1 MIIVGLTGGIG
12 SGKTYIAQKFQNL
25 AIPVYNSDIRA
36 RELMLSDSNLKEAL
50 KKLFGPEV
58 YLNQQLNKT
67 FISEQLFKN
76 KELLKKMNQLV
87 HPAVQKDFE
96 RWCKLHTDAP
106 FVIKEAAILIE
117 SGAYKQCD
125 SIIVVSAPQTLRME
139 RVMNR
144 DNMRHEQFVNILN
157 NQLSDKER
165 LPYASFIIKN
175 DGTQV
180 IDERVNEI
188 YQQLTGKRQT

>member
-12 SGKTYIAQKFQNL
+12 SGKTFIAQKFQNL

-36 RELMLSDSNLKEAL
+36 RELMVTDKVLIEQLKL
-50 KKLFGPEV
+50 LFGPAV
-58 YLNQQLNKT
+58 YINQKLNKT
-67 FISEQLFKN
+67 FIAEQLFKN
-76 KELLKKMNQLV
+76 KQLLQKMNQLV

-96 RWCKLHTDAP
+96 HWCNQHTDAP

-117 SGAYKQCD
+117 SEAYKQCD
-125 SIIVVSAPQTLRME
+125 YIIVILAPKTLRME

-144 DNMRHEQFVNILN
+144 DNMSHEQFVNILN

-165 LPYASFIIKN
+165 LEFANFSIQN
-175 DGTQV
+175 DGTQEL
-180 IDERVNEI
+180 DQRVTEI
-188 YQQLTGKRQT
+188 YQHIVSKK